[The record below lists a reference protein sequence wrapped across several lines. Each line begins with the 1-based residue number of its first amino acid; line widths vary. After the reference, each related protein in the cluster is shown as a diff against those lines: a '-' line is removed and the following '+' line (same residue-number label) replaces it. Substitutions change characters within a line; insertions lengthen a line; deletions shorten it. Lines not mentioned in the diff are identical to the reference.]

1 MFPRSTVIQVFEWE
15 SLRVGEKG
23 FTQRHFD
30 SLVIWQDRQP
40 DAYFGV
46 GHNKITFQQWVGVV
60 QVGQLV
66 IEVLP
71 KVASGRGNV
80 SESERAKDVDR
91 WKGVLVDML
100 RRTGRLKVRLADDA
114 DLALRRQSL
123 LDLYFQSY
131 LDEVEHLMHLGLV
144 KKYRREARNRTAL
157 KGKLLFQRQ
166 VEENLLHQERFYCEA
181 SEYDRQNVWNEI
193 LLAGLRVTSGMAQDG
208 LIRARAKNLE
218 LSFPDWPERRYEERD
233 FDRLRFDRK
242 TRGYE
247 PALILA
253 RLILLHLNP
262 QTAAGRDR
270 VVAILFDMSSLWEDW
285 LLATYR
291 SSYRGDPDVRIPGK
305 KSQMFWAAHKGGA
318 KWLETDILIEK
329 DGRTMVLD
337 AKWKRP
343 ERHPADDDLKQMF
356 AYNLMWKSNEAWLVY
371 PKIDGEPDRS
381 GAYSFGEA
389 GRLGMT
395 FVGIFDETGRHLN
408 KRLSLPKF
416 PE

>member
-1 MFPRSTVIQVFEWE
+1 MFPRTTVIQVFEWE

-30 SLVIWQDRQP
+30 SLVMWQDRQH
-40 DAYFGV
+40 DDYFGV
-46 GHNKITFQQWVGVV
+46 GHNRITFQQWVGVI

-71 KVASGRGNV
+71 KVASGRGLGG
-80 SESERAKDVDR
+80 SSERAEDVSR

-144 KKYRREARNRTAL
+144 KKYRRDARNRTAL

-166 VEENLLHQERFYCEA
+166 AKENLLHRERFFCEA
-181 SEYDRQNVWNEI
+181 AEYDRQNVWNDI

-208 LIRARAKNLE
+208 LIRAKAKNLE
-218 LSFPDWPERRYEERD
+218 LSFPDWPERRFEERD

-242 TRGYE
+242 TKGYE
-247 PALILA
+247 PAVILA

-270 VVAILFDMSSLWEDW
+270 VVAILFDMNSLWEDW

-305 KSQMFWAAHKGGA
+305 KSQVFWAAESGGT
-318 KWLETDILIEK
+318 KWLETDILVEAG
-329 DGRTMVLD
+329 GRKMVLD

-343 ERHPADDDLKQMF
+343 ERHPADADLKQMF
-356 AYNLMWKSNEAWLVY
+356 AYNLMWKSQEAWLVY
-371 PKIDGEPDRS
+371 PKVSDEEDRTGS
-381 GAYSFGEA
+381 YSLGEA
-389 GRLGMT
+389 GRLGMA
-395 FVGIFDETGRHLN
+395 FVDIFDETGHRLK
-408 KRLSLPKF
+408 KRLSLPMF

>member
-1 MFPRSTVIQVFEWE
+1 MYAKTKPIPVFEWE

-23 FTQRHFD
+23 FTQRHFE
-30 SLVIWQDRQP
+30 SLVLWQDRQP
-40 DAYFGV
+40 DTYFNV
-46 GHNKITFQQWVGVV
+46 GHNKVTFQQWVGVI

-71 KVASGRGNV
+71 KVANGKGTGDSSEKARDV
-80 SESERAKDVDR
+80 SR

-100 RRTGRLKVRLADDA
+100 RRTGRLKVRIADDA

-166 VEENLLHQERFYCEA
+166 AEENLLHGERFYCEA

-193 LLAGLRVTSGMAQDG
+193 LLAGLRVSSGMAQDG
-208 LIRARAKNLE
+208 LIKARAKNLE
-218 LSFPDWPERRYEERD
+218 LSFPDWPEHRYQERD

-247 PALILA
+247 PAVILA

-262 QTAAGRDR
+262 QTSAGRDR
-270 VVAILFDMSSLWEDW
+270 VVAILFDMNSLWEDW

-291 SSYRGDPDVRIPGK
+291 ASYRGNPDVRIPGK
-305 KSQMFWAAHKGGA
+305 KSQVFWAAESGGT
-318 KWLETDILIEK
+318 KWLETDILVEAG
-329 DGRTMVLD
+329 GRKMVLD

-343 ERHPADDDLKQMF
+343 DRHPADADLKQMF
-356 AYNLMWKSNEAWLVY
+356 TYNLMWKSQEAWLVY
-371 PKIDGEPDRS
+371 PKVRGAEDRS
-381 GAYSFGEA
+381 GSYSLGEA

-395 FVGIFDETGRHLN
+395 FAEVFDETGLHLN